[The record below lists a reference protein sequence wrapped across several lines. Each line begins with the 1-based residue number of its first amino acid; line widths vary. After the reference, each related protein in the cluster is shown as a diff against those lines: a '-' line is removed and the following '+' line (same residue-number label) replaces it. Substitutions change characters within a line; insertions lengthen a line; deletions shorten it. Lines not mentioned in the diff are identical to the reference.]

1 MASDCDRHKGG
12 VLSLSLSL
20 SLSLQGIP
28 VDDLLL
34 TRETTDQM
42 ADLAGNAMTST
53 IVGTCILAALLLGKE
68 YLYAFDLAVPEPGA
82 VAGSRAGDAR
92 AGARTARSDAAPG
105 AERRRRGAAPPARA
119 WRGRPPQRGGYA
131 PRATQGPR

>member
-1 MASDCDRHKGG
+1 M
-12 VLSLSLSL
+12 
-20 SLSLQGIP
+20 
-28 VDDLLL
+28 DDLLL

-82 VAGSRAGDAR
+82 VAGTSGVASMKSGGGSSAR
-92 AGARTARSDAAPG
+92 DGARGASPVRKQRKSTEAGLSSPALPRSPAGGSPSAAPG
-105 AERRRRGAAPPARA
+105 NAGLPD
-119 WRGRPPQRGGYA
+119 
-131 PRATQGPR
+131 